1 MSAEVRRAVVQ
12 ATPDGRVDTEGA
24 ATYLGVAA
32 GTLQNW
38 RAAGSGP
45 AYVTIGRRVMYR
57 TADLDAFVV
66 DRPIKPATELG
77 RERALVAPAHTERG
91 RDHAGS

>member
-1 MSAEVRRAVVQ
+1 MTAEIHRAVVV

-38 RAAGSGP
+38 RAAGRGP
-45 AYVTIGRRVMYR
+45 AFVTIGRRVMYR
-57 TADLDAFVV
+57 TADLDAFIV

-77 RERALVAPAHTERG
+77 RERALVAPAHAERS
-91 RDHAGS
+91 RDRAGS